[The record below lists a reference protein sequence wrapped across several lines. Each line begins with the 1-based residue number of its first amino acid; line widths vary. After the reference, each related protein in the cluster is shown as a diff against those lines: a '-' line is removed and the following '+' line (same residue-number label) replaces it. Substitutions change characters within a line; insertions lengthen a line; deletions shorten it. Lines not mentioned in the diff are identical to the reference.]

1 MLYYRLVPSP
11 RQRRFSVA
19 VILATLA
26 VCAFF
31 LAQGTTRVLASELLS
46 SSAAPP
52 KRPGR
57 TVVRAKP
64 EFLRKRDAAII
75 LRRNIFDSSRG
86 DLTAEPLPELPVG
99 ADGEPLA
106 ELDPNQPLPRCT
118 GKLRLVGAV
127 VSPRDPEWSFAAIA
141 GTSDGKTMLYRE
153 GSTVDTSRV
162 VAVHSERVVMAGTSG
177 ACQLQMFEEEE
188 AVAGVPKVNPAANA
202 AADRR
207 DARNA
212 GLSEDELTDGISKI
226 SDTQFTIQRSL
237 VDKALANQGSLMKT
251 ARVIPHEEDGRVTG
265 VKLYGIRRNS
275 LLGRL
280 GIRNG
285 DMLRTINGFDMTSPD
300 TALEAYSRLR
310 SADKLS
316 LAVKR
321 QNKEMTIEY
330 NIE

>member
-1 MLYYRLVPSP
+1 LLYYRLVSTA

-31 LAQGTTRVLASELLS
+31 LAQGTTRVLASELLAS
-46 SSAAPP
+46 DAAPK
-52 KRPGR
+52 KRV
-57 TVVRAKP
+57 TRAATGVP
-64 EFLRKRDAAII
+64 MFPRRRDPAII

-86 DLTAEPLPELPVG
+86 DLTAEPLPEVAVG
-99 ADGEPLA
+99 ADGEPVA
-106 ELDPNQPLPRCT
+106 EWDPSKPPPKCT
-118 GKLRLVGAV
+118 GSLRLVGAV

-141 GTSDGKTMLYRE
+141 GTSGGKTMLYRE
-153 GSTVDTSRV
+153 GSSVDGSRI
-162 VAVHSERVVMAGTSG
+162 VAVSSSSVVMAGSGG
-177 ACQLQMFEEEE
+177 ACQLLMFEEEQPG
-188 AVAGVPKVNPAANA
+188 VAPPRLATKPATPATGRA
-202 AADRR
+202 S
-207 DARNA
+207 ARNA
-212 GLSEDELTDGISKI
+212 GLSDQELEEGIEKI
-226 SDTQFTIQRSL
+226 SDTRFNIQRSL

-251 ARVIPHEEDGRVTG
+251 ARVIPHEENGRVVG

-280 GIRNG
+280 GVRNG